1 MQNWINKYFG
11 GTFSLGLGITLI
23 SSLLFLL
30 NLGFPAIDNYL
41 IYDRAL
47 IQSGMLWQLVTGNLL
62 HSNIWHLLLNL
73 AGLWIILSIHAM
85 HYSRKW
91 IWLLFTSLCLLEG
104 IGLYLFSPGLEAYVG
119 LSGMLHALFTFGA
132 ICDIKA
138 KFKSGWLLL
147 TGVFFKVAHEQ
158 IYGASADVTQM
169 IGTRVATESHLTG
182 AIIGLIFG
190 LFYVILKHSAERF
203 KLL

>member
-11 GTFSLGLGITLI
+11 KTFSLGVGITLI

-30 NLGFPAIDNYL
+30 NDYTSAVDHYL
-41 IYDRAL
+41 AYDREL
-47 IQSGMLWQLVTGNLL
+47 ITSGMYWQLITGNLL

-73 AGLWIILSIHAM
+73 AGLWVILSIHAM
-85 HYSRKW
+85 HYTRKQ
-91 IWLLFTSLCLLEG
+91 IWLLFWLFCLLEG
-104 IGLYLFSPGLEAYVG
+104 IGLYLFSPKLVAYVG

-132 ICDIKA
+132 ICDIRF

-147 TGVFFKVAHEQ
+147 AGVVAKVTHEQ
-158 IYGASADVTQM
+158 LYGASAEVTQM

-182 AIIGLIFG
+182 VIIGVIIAL
-190 LFYVILKHSAERF
+190 LFVCLQHGRKRLKH
-203 KLL
+203 